1 MKKTQQYQPNA
12 VAVAGMGTAVAVVL
26 SMLGAYIP
34 AFVGLLSFVIP
45 LPIISIT
52 LTAGARWGI
61 LATVGTLI
69 LDAAFFGVFST
80 GFLCGVFC
88 VLGVIFGICYRM
100 KLHPVATLLAG
111 AVGVALGFVAQVV
124 FSVYVSG
131 IDLSFFT
138 SEQIDIFKEQALEI
152 LPQLYSGDT
161 LTQVQ
166 QNLNEMLALSK
177 KVFFSGMALA
187 MVVISW
193 MTMKLSQFVFTRMGI
208 RGIPTLPDFDRWEM
222 PMPLVFLFIIC
233 FAMDYFFPGDELLGL
248 ATLNVKA
255 ICQFAF
261 MIQGASVVWWLPVR
275 YPSFKT
281 IRWIIL
287 AGTLVAPG
295 IILYG
300 LVEVGLFDILFR
312 YRKRHNYQ

>member
-1 MKKTQQYQPNA
+1 MKKTQQYQPNT

-52 LTAGARWGI
+52 LAAGARWGI
-61 LATVGTLI
+61 LATIGTLI

-88 VLGVIFGICYRM
+88 VLGVIFGICYRK
-100 KLHPVATLLAG
+100 KLHPVTTLLAG
-111 AVGVALGFVAQVV
+111 AVGVALGFGAQII

-131 IDLSFFT
+131 IDFSFFT
-138 SEQIDIFKEQALEI
+138 AEQIDIFKNQALEM

-161 LTQVQ
+161 LTEVQ
-166 QNLNEMLALSK
+166 KNLEEMLALSK
-177 KVFFSGMALA
+177 KVFFSGLALA
-187 MVVISW
+187 MLVMSW
-193 MTMKLSQFVFTRMGI
+193 MTMKLSQYIFTRMGVK
-208 RGIPTLPDFDRWEM
+208 GIPTLPDFARWEM
-222 PMPLVFLFIIC
+222 PMPLVFLFILS
-233 FAMDYFFPGDELLGL
+233 FAMNYFFPGDELLEL

-255 ICQFAF
+255 LCQFAF
-261 MIQGASVVWWLPVR
+261 MIQGASVIWWLPVR
-275 YPSFKT
+275 YSSFKT

-287 AGTLVAPG
+287 AAAFVAPG

-300 LVEVGLFDILFR
+300 LVEVGLFDMLFR